1 MKTKNTYGLHGAFVI
16 YDPQQKITTHF
27 LNYYKFLDKLSDSMG
42 KKDLDFYH
50 ARKSELTA
58 DPHIVTDRS

>member
-1 MKTKNTYGLHGAFVI
+1 MWKRIALAAAVAGLAAGLTLTAV
-16 YDPQQKITTHF
+16 QQMQVAPLIEA
-27 LNYYKFLDKLSDSMG
+27 G

-58 DPHIVTDRS
+58 DPHIVTDRY